1 MRKKKP
7 RERKVSVMELML
19 TGLARPEL
27 VFCTVATTAEL
38 LKVHEKYV
46 FQLLKEGH
54 LERIR
59 LVDRKGREVAVAIL
73 EDSIREYR
81 ARVPDPQLELLPAVS
96 PR

>member
-27 VFCTVATTAEL
+27 IFCSVATTAEL
-38 LKVHEKYV
+38 LKVHEKHV
-46 FQLLKEGH
+46 FKLLREGD

-81 ARVPDPQLELLPAVS
+81 KRVPDPQLELLPLAS

>member
-27 VFCTVATTAEL
+27 IFCSVATTAEL

-46 FQLLKEGH
+46 FKLLKDGD

-59 LVDRKGREVAVAIL
+59 LVDRKGREVAVAVL

-81 ARVPDPQLELLPAVS
+81 KRVPDPQLELLPQVS
-96 PR
+96 SR

>member
-19 TGLARPEL
+19 TGIARPEL
-27 VFCTVATTAEL
+27 LFCSVATTAEL

-81 ARVPDPQLELLPAVS
+81 ERVPDPQLALLPLPNS
-96 PR
+96 R